1 MKFSHPSHMALV
13 AKELSGVSSIA
24 QLRPKS
30 GEGASPC
37 PFCRRAVSDDA
48 DVCGHCH
55 HSIGDVEEESQS
67 RGMWLLAIVGLVGA
81 MAFSFNVFR

>member
-1 MKFSHPSHMALV
+1 MKFSHPSHSVLA
-13 AKELSGVSSIA
+13 ARELSGVSSMA

-30 GEGASPC
+30 GEGVAPC
-37 PFCRRAVSDDA
+37 PFCRRSVSDDA
-48 DVCGHCH
+48 DVCGHCQ
-55 HSIGDVEEESQS
+55 SYIGDTDEETQS